1 MTSVPATVIDAADE
15 ELSALE
21 SDHDVD
27 VVLAAARV
35 VTRGAAGPESDY
47 DVGFVFVQSDLR
59 RYAHVRQPPTTITS
73 EADRTDVDLE
83 FQGWDVR
90 TFARLLADS
99 NDGAIDLLRSPIR
112 YRSAYE
118 PDELAAYVERTVDPM
133 DLYHAWRG
141 IATNNYRKYVSHH
154 LVRNDDETVPILETT
169 DDGYVVEA
177 GDGTTTVPADDERYA
192 ETQTRPTVKRNLT
205 ITRAAM
211 YARYLW
217 ATGER
222 SEHEL
227 PNSSSIASCP
237 SRPRRCSTPSGST
250 ALTRCSSESAGE
262 RAPKRSATRSARVRT
277 PTRRNRSRDTRTRR
291 TEPGSTRR
299 VRRRDDRDG
308 SSRRRSLDSLSASG
322 YKVKLRRAFRG
333 ISHREHQR
341 CPVTHPIIGTCRLLS
356 L

>member
-1 MTSVPATVIDAADE
+1 MTSVPAAVIDATDE

-27 VVLAAARV
+27 VVLAAARGSHAW
-35 VTRGAAGPESDY
+35 GAAGPESDY

-112 YRSAYE
+112 YRSAYD

-222 SEHEL
+222 GEHEL
-227 PNSSSIASCP
+227 PELEFDRFLSEQAPTVFDAERIDRAHTLLE
-237 SRPRRCSTPSGST
+237 RKRR
-250 ALTRCSSESAGE
+250 GE
-262 RAPKRSATRSARVRT
+262 GTETIGDAVGRAFAHPPVEI
-277 PTRRNRSRDTRTRR
+277 D
-291 TEPGSTRR
+291 PGRHA
-299 VRRRDDRDG
+299 RDG
-308 SSRRRSLDSLSASG
+308 PETDRLDAFVDGMIAAAHGTGDRSVL
-322 YKVKLRRAFRG
+322 
-333 ISHREHQR
+333 
-341 CPVTHPIIGTCRLLS
+341 
-356 L
+356 